1 MSARRRLGACA
12 ALLAAMS
19 VALAGCA
26 EKTPVAGQPQAS
38 RAKADAKPWEGSP
51 TVFATPGA
59 EKGDRERWEKALR
72 TRAENQNEYVRAR

>member
-1 MSARRRLGACA
+1 MSARRRVGVVA
-12 ALLAAMS
+12 ALAAAASLA
-19 VALAGCA
+19 VTGCA
-26 EKTPVAGQPQAS
+26 EKAPVAGQPQAS

-51 TVFATPGA
+51 SAYASPGL